1 MEKCPICLEILED
14 NLTTTNCNHKFCN
27 MCFDKLL
34 DTNKTECP
42 LCRTEL
48 REYSNNYEKVRIL
61 IKTKQTNS
69 FEINNLNI
77 NARLLTI
84 REIRRYSLRNYLY
97 SLLILYICY
106 SYINCSYMVN
116 ELSQRYENCL
126 QINNNIT
133 ETCGLFKETVSVT
146 LYNFEENELS
156 NICRVPTYFYNQ
168 CFNL

>member
-42 LCRTEL
+42 LFLTEL

-61 IKTKQTNS
+61 IKTKQTNPL
-69 FEINNLNI
+69 EINNLNI

-106 SYINCSYMVN
+106 SYINCS
-116 ELSQRYENCL
+116 
-126 QINNNIT
+126 
-133 ETCGLFKETVSVT
+133 
-146 LYNFEENELS
+146 FE
-156 NICRVPTYFYNQ
+156 
-168 CFNL
+168 